1 MNIIEKAVRISVEAH
16 QNQTRK
22 GDDLP
27 FIIHPFMVALKLA
40 KYNFSDTV
48 VAAALA
54 HNVLEDTDYSEE
66 KLKKTNWK
74 RGSV

>member
-1 MNIIEKAVRISVEAH
+1 
-16 QNQTRK
+16 
-22 GDDLP
+22 
-27 FIIHPFMVALKLA
+27 MVALKLA

-66 KLKKTNWK
+66 KLKKLIG
-74 RGSV
+74 RGSA